1 MTTESADLELCRRAV
16 AAGLVPR
23 GLTPEQAYLSL
34 LAGRELG
41 LSDVQS
47 LRLVQAIE
55 GRIALTAQAMG
66 GLLQRAGGSIIWH
79 ESTDEVADVEV
90 RFSGSM
96 RRTRWTIEMAKRAGL
111 AGRGTWQR
119 YPMAMLS
126 ARALSDACRYA
137 APSVLAGVY
146 DPEELS
152 TIEPQPTAQPAP
164 RRSML
169 GAQQQP
175 VALPEVIDVQPEPQP
190 VALPVLP
197 ESRRVAY
204 LRRLADLGLVEQAVA
219 ILGDPSTWTSE
230 TAARIGGVVKDLQA
244 TRAAAAGGE
253 E

>member
-1 MTTESADLELCRRAV
+1 MTTETADLELCRRAV

-90 RFSGSM
+90 RFGGSV

-146 DPEELS
+146 DPEELAS
-152 TIEPQPTAQPAP
+152 IEPQPTAQPAP

-169 GAQQQP
+169 GAQPQP
-175 VALPEVIDVQPEPQP
+175 VALPEVIDAQPEPQP
-190 VALPVLP
+190 AVLP

-204 LRRLADLGLVEQAVA
+204 LRRLADIGLVEQAVA
-219 ILGDPSTWTSE
+219 ILGDPSTWTAE
-230 TAARIGGVVKDLQA
+230 TAERIGGVVKDLQA
-244 TRAAAAGGE
+244 TRAAGGE